1 MKNLFKEI
9 PGGKAKKAL
18 YAWVVNRCN
27 ARLVISMVMKMKRAG
42 RKMMM
47 IASLIKIMVMMKKM
61 MMMMMIGQY

>member
-27 ARLVISMVMKMKRAG
+27 ARLVISMIMKMKR
-42 RKMMM
+42 KMMMMM
-47 IASLIKIMVMMKKM
+47 IASLIKIMVMMK
-61 MMMMMIGQY
+61 MMMIGQY

>member
-27 ARLVISMVMKMKRAG
+27 ARLVISMIMKMKRR

-47 IASLIKIMVMMKKM
+47 IASLIKIMVMMK
-61 MMMMMIGQY
+61 MIGQY